1 MPAKLDHVTLV
12 QIAQPQRTQR
22 FAEGDQNDFFSAY
35 LCALCGLKSQ
45 SWLSRFR
52 RHFRFVLL
60 LFFGVIALAATLT
73 RPNAQE
79 PAGGGG
85 RRGGSMREFLGL
97 GAAPDPAA
105 AKKGEPIFLENCAGC
120 HGKDGRGGQ
129 APGLTRM
136 PLVLHDEKG
145 EKLAPVLKEGRQ
157 GMPPFP
163 NLSQDDVFLISQY
176 LKLQIELA
184 ANRGTYGATYAGLRN
199 QVTGDAKKGEA
210 YFQANCAGCHSAT
223 GDLAKIGAKFPQLA
237 ALKNRILWPSTPGPA
252 RAKVTTPDGKII
264 EGRVKTNNDFELSL
278 VDENGNYHYWQ
289 RNTVKIEIEDKLT
302 GHRAL
307 LAKYS
312 DSDIKN
318 LAAYLVTLK

>member
-1 MPAKLDHVTLV
+1 MPA
-12 QIAQPQRTQR
+12 
-22 FAEGDQNDFFSAY
+22 
-35 LCALCGLKSQ
+35 
-45 SWLSRFR
+45 R
-52 RHFRFVLL
+52 RYFRFVLL

-73 RPNAQE
+73 QPDAQE

-85 RRGGSMREFLGL
+85 RRGGNMREFLGL
-97 GAAPDPAA
+97 GPAPDPAA
-105 AKKGEPIFLENCAGC
+105 AKKGEPLYLENCAGC
-120 HGKDGRGGQ
+120 HGKDGRGAQ

-145 EKLAPVLKEGRQ
+145 EKLAPVLQEGRQ

-163 NLSQDDVFLISQY
+163 KLSQDDVFLISQY

-184 ANRGTYGATYAGLRN
+184 ANRGTYGATYAASRN

-210 YFQANCAGCHSAT
+210 YFQANCASCHSAT

-237 ALKNRILWPSTPGPA
+237 ALKNRFLWPATPGPA
-252 RAKVTTPDGKII
+252 RAKVTTPDGKVI

-278 VDENGNYHYWQ
+278 VDENGNYHYWP
-289 RNTVKIEIEDKLT
+289 RHMVKIEIEDKLT

-307 LAKYS
+307 LPKYS
-312 DSDIKN
+312 DSDINN
-318 LAAYLVTLK
+318 LAAYLVNLK